1 MRSPILK
8 VDSVLLYLFILKSV
22 CFSEI
27 SCESSLTTVTVID
40 ELVSRT
46 STTAISPVLLI
57 PSTTISPSTTTSTI
71 FSSDTPTST
80 DQTTSMTVQ
89 TTRDPLV
96 TQTPVAPETDAPP
109 TTTTD
114 VFETTDEKVPT
125 TTEEDENDHR
135 TTAVTNDGR
144 QLLNLNIPTDLFSLI
159 AIVLSCASFC
169 CMLMMCV
176 GCLLTRQKR
185 HRRDRAHIQEEAARV
200 ATLQR
205 PLGAA
210 IRDSFSMTFEN
221 PMLKET
227 TLPTIAETKESSL
240 SPRTNPNKRKY
251 STAW

>member
-27 SCESSLTTVTVID
+27 SCESSLTTLTVID
-40 ELVSRT
+40 ELVTRT

-57 PSTTISPSTTTSTI
+57 PSTTISPSMTSMI
-71 FSSDTPTST
+71 VSINNPTST

-96 TQTPVAPETDAPP
+96 TQTPVAPETDAVP

-114 VFETTDEKVPT
+114 VSETTDEKVPT
-125 TTEEDENDHR
+125 TSEADENDLK
-135 TTAVTNDGR
+135 TTAVTNDGG
-144 QLLNLNIPTDLFSLI
+144 QLLNLDIPTDLFSLI

-169 CMLMMCV
+169 CMLVMCV

-240 SPRTNPNKRKY
+240 SPHTNPNKRKY